1 MKYTQREWDRVVG
14 YGKVPEQYRH
24 VSTDSADGQDKQGCE
39 KTREAIRRTVA
50 EKVLRTIARSCI
62 IRMVNLEVMY
72 KKVWGDRW
80 EELVWQDKDRR

>member
-39 KTREAIRRTVA
+39 KTREAIRRVA
-50 EKVLRTIARSCI
+50 EKVQNNAENTDGKLIEA
-62 IRMVNLEVMY
+62 Y

-80 EELVWQDKDRR
+80 KDYYTKHYE